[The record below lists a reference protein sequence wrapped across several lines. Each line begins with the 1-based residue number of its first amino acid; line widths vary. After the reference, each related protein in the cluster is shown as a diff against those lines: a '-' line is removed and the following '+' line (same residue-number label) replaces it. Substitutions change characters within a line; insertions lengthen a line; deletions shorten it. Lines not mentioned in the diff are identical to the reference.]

1 MRVLI
6 IDDEASARELLAGLL
21 GKHPQVCPVGEAR
34 SVPEAVALCEQ
45 LRPDA
50 LFLDIEMGGHDGFSL
65 LEQLEGPPPA
75 VVFVTAHEAF
85 AVPAFAVAAV
95 DYLLKPVHPPRLATA
110 IEKLERHLCLA
121 APTRKLYL
129 PTDSGVEA
137 VGVDTITHICADENY
152 TSLFVSGGHSFHLRR
167 SMKTWQT
174 LLPASQFLR
183 IHRSLLI
190 NLLAIAKIN
199 NHPGGEGELLLEGHP
214 TPLALTRRALQ
225 RLRRTL
231 PMG

>member
-6 IDDEASARELLAGLL
+6 IDDEAPARELLVGML

-50 LFLDIEMGGHDGFSL
+50 LFLDIEMGELDGFAL
-65 LEQLEGPPPA
+65 LERLAGPPPA

-85 AVPAFAVAAV
+85 AVPAFGVAAV
-95 DYLLKPVHPPRLATA
+95 DYLLKPVHPQRLAA
-110 IEKLERHLCLA
+110 AVEKLERHLCLA
-121 APTRKLYL
+121 QPGQKLYL

-137 VGVDTITHICADENY
+137 VGIDAITHICADENY
-152 TSLFVSGGHSFHLRR
+152 TSLFVRGGPGFHLRR

-174 LLPASQFLR
+174 ILPASQFLR

-190 NLLAIAKIN
+190 NRLAIAKIN
-199 NHPGGEGELLLEGHP
+199 THPGGEGELLLEGHP
-214 TPLALTRRALQ
+214 APLPLTRRALQ
-225 RLRRTL
+225 RLRRLL
-231 PMG
+231 PV